1 MKLKQFLNLVRWPNL
16 LIIVISMVFIR
27 WFVILPFLG
36 AAGMSIIQF
45 LLLLFS
51 VLFITIAGYII
62 NDYFDMDADR
72 INKPGKNQIGTTFSV
87 AWAKNA
93 YYLFSVLGTIGGLL
107 ISWWVGEINY
117 TLIFL
122 FTTGMLWY
130 YSERYQCQILLGNL
144 VVAFLSALS
153 FGLVWLYEFF
163 ALKASAEL
171 FSAAQSNFKIVSKL
185 VLIYMG
191 FAFFASLFREMI
203 KDIEDLEGDSRMG
216 CRTLPVVVGAGKAKT
231 YAFSAGVLMLAF
243 LLYAQYFLFLS
254 GYFLVS
260 GYFIVLDVLLI
271 LMLIKL
277 FKAKVVNDFG
287 KLSGLSKLFMAI
299 GILSMLLFYFEH

>member
-1 MKLKQFLNLVRWPNL
+1 MKSKQFLNLIRWPNL
-16 LIIVISMVFIR
+16 LIIVLSMVFIR

-51 VLFITIAGYII
+51 VLSITIAGYII

-87 AWAKNA
+87 EWAKNA
-93 YYLFSVLGTIGGLL
+93 YYIFSAPGVIGGLL
-107 ISWWVGEINY
+107 LSWWVGEINY

-153 FGLVWLYEFF
+153 FGLIWLYEFF
-163 ALKASAEL
+163 ALKANAEL
-171 FSAAQSNFKIVSKL
+171 FSAAQSNFKIISKL

-216 CRTLPVVVGAGKAKT
+216 CRTLPVVVGVGKAKVYT
-231 YAFSAGVLMLAF
+231 LAAGALMLAF
-243 LLYAQYFLFLS
+243 LLYVQYFLFLS
-254 GYFLVS
+254 GYMLVS
-260 GYFIVLDVLLI
+260 GYFIVLDAMLI

-277 FKAKVVNDFG
+277 FKAEEVDDFG
-287 KLSGLSKLFMAI
+287 KLSGLSKLFMAT

>member
-1 MKLKQFLNLVRWPNL
+1 MKLNHYLNLIRWPNL
-16 LIIVISMVFIR
+16 LIIILSMVFIR
-27 WFVILPFLG
+27 WFVIIPLLG
-36 AAGMSIIQF
+36 AGGMSMVQF
-45 LLLLFS
+45 MVLLLS
-51 VLFITIAGYII
+51 VLFITVAGYII
-62 NDYFDMDADR
+62 NDFFDMDADR
-72 INKPGKNQIGTTFSV
+72 INKPGINRVGTTFSV

-93 YYLFSVLGTIGGLL
+93 YYLYSALGIAGGLL

-117 TLIFL
+117 ALIFL

-130 YSERYQCQILLGNL
+130 YSERYQCQVLLGNL

-163 ALKASAEL
+163 AMKSHAEL
-171 FSAAQSNFKIVSKL
+171 FSSAQANFMLISKM

-203 KDIEDLEGDSRMG
+203 KDMEDLEGDSRMG

-231 YAFSAGVLMLAF
+231 FTLAVGVFMLAF
-243 LLYAQYFLFLS
+243 ILYVQYFFFLS
-254 GYFLVS
+254 GYLYLF
-260 GYFIVLDVLLI
+260 GYFFALDGLLI

-277 FKAKVVNDFG
+277 NRAKDIVDFSN
-287 KLSGLSKLFMAI
+287 LSGMSKLFMAA
-299 GILSMLLFYFEH
+299 GILSMLIFYFEH